1 MVMLPNPPPMPRL
14 QATSLALRC
23 GVELVCQ
30 MWSGQSWRC
39 NSQRIYWC
47 RFKTQKSQQWC
58 VCTVYQQQQWV
69 FAGEDGWNKRC
80 ITINNQVY
88 LAIRK
93 KILVLEDK
101 VVDST
106 NPRDRFKSWQRK
118 HSERIPNC
126 SFPQIPAIQDM
137 ASHVYENT
145 WCHGGVDR
153 TTSTLKLVVDPKSCV
168 GCVSGNF
175 GWQTQHGKEW
185 TQLSVFNHY

>member
-47 RFKTQKSQQWC
+47 RFKTQKNQQWC

-93 KILVLEDK
+93 KIFLGSWRQSRWLNK
-101 VVDST
+101 ST
-106 NPRDRFKSWQRK
+106 RQIQKLATETQWKNSKLFLPTDPSYPRYGQPCLWK
-118 HSERIPNC
+118 HMVPW
-126 SFPQIPAIQDM
+126 
-137 ASHVYENT
+137 
-145 WCHGGVDR
+145 WC
-153 TTSTLKLVVDPKSCV
+153 
-168 GCVSGNF
+168 
-175 GWQTQHGKEW
+175 W
-185 TQLSVFNHY
+185 